1 MVNTLAQ
8 VEEERA
14 VMLAGVS
21 HDLRTPITRMR
32 LELEMSGLSHEAR
45 SGMESD
51 LSQMEGI
58 VNQFMDLARPGTAKN
73 EPFDLV
79 ELTRNIYAR
88 YANDTRGTVLLAPM
102 SNKPITPNG
111 DAAALDRAITNLIE
125 NSLRYGAKEDQA
137 PQIQISLSSA
147 NKVASL
153 VVRDNGPGVAVE
165 KLAGLTQPF
174 VRGEAARTDASGAGL
189 GLAIVDRIA
198 RQHGGRLRLE
208 SAVGAGFCATI
219 ELPVAVT

>member
-1 MVNTLAQ
+1 
-8 VEEERA
+8 
-14 VMLAGVS
+14 
-21 HDLRTPITRMR
+21 
-32 LELEMSGLSHEAR
+32 
-45 SGMESD
+45 MESD